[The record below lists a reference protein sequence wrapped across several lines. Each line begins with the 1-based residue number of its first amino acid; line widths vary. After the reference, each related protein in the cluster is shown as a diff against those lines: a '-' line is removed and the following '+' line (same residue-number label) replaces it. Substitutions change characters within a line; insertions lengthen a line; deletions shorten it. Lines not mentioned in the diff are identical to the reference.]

1 MSAIESYNSLI
12 NLIKESLQVYLKTLT
27 GIDWDS
33 SKNDDAT
40 LFGYVNIYQ
49 FEPIN
54 KRGTKVHQPF
64 AASKGFNLQI
74 ELKITAHGNSLEDI
88 DSKLLNAGEYV
99 SNLIENNLAV
109 TGIILNH
116 PNWKSPTAL
125 KGTRVQ
131 SIKKDIRQ
139 LSTGNQEVDS
149 DLLYEGNV
157 SVYVDYKV

>member
-1 MSAIESYNSLI
+1 
-12 NLIKESLQVYLKTLT
+12 
-27 GIDWDS
+27 
-33 SKNDDAT
+33 
-40 LFGYVNIYQ
+40 
-49 FEPIN
+49 
-54 KRGTKVHQPF
+54 
-64 AASKGFNLQI
+64 
-74 ELKITAHGNSLEDI
+74 LKITAHGNSLEDI